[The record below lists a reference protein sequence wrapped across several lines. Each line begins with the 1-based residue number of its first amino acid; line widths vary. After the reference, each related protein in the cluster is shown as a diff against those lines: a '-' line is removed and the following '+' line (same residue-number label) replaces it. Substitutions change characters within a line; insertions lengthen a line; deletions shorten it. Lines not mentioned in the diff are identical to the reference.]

1 MKKILLIIIAIIGL
15 LVLYKAQHVKPVE
28 DPKESP
34 IFQQRLQSSLDKFQ
48 ESDYPSK
55 AERQQRKNA
64 EAGSRASSGTE
75 QQVKDLVV
83 SGMCGQVTLTWVEEK
98 KVPKEKVII
107 KRREPDAD
115 YEPLQG
121 TNIIEREEAEG
132 VRYWFSESGLR
143 DGVKYVYL
151 VSLQDEGVKAR
162 VKGPVT
168 ITLACT
174 ERDRELLAQREKMLK
189 EYYQKKGL
197 EAKDSPA
204 EKPFPPAPPA
214 GGDVI
219 ASGRCGRLTLTWAE
233 TGMIDKSGIQIKRK
247 SGNGDYML
255 LRVRNVYH
263 REEETGGI
271 RYWAAD
277 EGLRDGESYQYL
289 VAFKDEMGK
298 EVVKG
303 PVSISLSCTEKDREM
318 IAEQEKMVKEY
329 YRKQSGR
336 DKAAPGAP
344 AAAAGAS
351 PYELSK
357 EVYTVELGS
366 SPWKGAQEAPVTLV
380 VFSDFECVHCGTLAK
395 TLETMLKT
403 FPGDIKVVFK
413 NYIIP
418 YHKNSEY
425 AAMAALA
432 AGEQGKFWEMHDL
445 LFKNQTA
452 LGKEAIISHARSLK
466 LDLERFEKSL
476 ASQEIRSTIDQDTAQ
491 GKTLNIQ
498 NLPTTFINGRSF
510 MGSPPADYIKGLIE
524 EMLKKG

>member
-1 MKKILLIIIAIIGL
+1 MLKTGL
-15 LVLYKAQHVKPVE
+15 
-28 DPKESP
+28 
-34 IFQQRLQSSLDKFQ
+34 
-48 ESDYPSK
+48 
-55 AERQQRKNA
+55 
-64 EAGSRASSGTE
+64 RASSGTV
-75 QQVKDLVV
+75 QQVKELVA

-115 YEPLQG
+115 YELLPG
-121 TNIIEREEAEG
+121 TNIFEREEAEG

-143 DGVKYVYL
+143 DGVKYDYL

-162 VKGPVT
+162 VKGPVS

-174 ERDRELLAQREKMLK
+174 ERDRELLAQREKMVK

-255 LRVRNVYH
+255 LKVRNIYH
-263 REEETGGI
+263 REEEAGGI

-277 EGLRDGESYQYL
+277 EGLSDGESYQYL
-289 VAFKDEMGK
+289 VSFKDGTGK

-357 EVYTVELGS
+357 EVYTVALGS
-366 SPWKGAQEAPVTLV
+366 SPWKGAQDAPVTLV
-380 VFSDFECVHCGTLAK
+380 VFSDFECVHCGTLAES
-395 TLETMLKT
+395 LETMLKT
-403 FPGDIKVVFK
+403 FPGAIKVVFK

-445 LFKNQTA
+445 LFKNQA
-452 LGKEAIISHARSLK
+452 VLGKEAITGFAGSLK
-466 LDLERFEKSL
+466 LDLTEFEKSL
-476 ASQEIRSTIDQDTAQ
+476 ASQELKDKIEQDRVQ

-510 MGSPPADYIKGLIE
+510 MGSPPAEYIKGLIE
-524 EMLKKG
+524 GMLKKG